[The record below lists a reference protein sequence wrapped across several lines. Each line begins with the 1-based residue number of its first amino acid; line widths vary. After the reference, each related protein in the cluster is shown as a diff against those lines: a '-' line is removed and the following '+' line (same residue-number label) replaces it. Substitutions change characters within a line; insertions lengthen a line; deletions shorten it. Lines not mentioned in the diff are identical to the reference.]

1 MTYVALAIAFLSTV
15 LAAAVRAAGASLVR
29 TPRAEA
35 LHAAAEGN
43 ARAATVA
50 ALLDDRPRLQPAL
63 GMVHSSLLVLAVLFG
78 TWAFSA
84 LYSGWPLLAAYVG
97 LAAFAVFVGDIVPR
111 EAGRRHP
118 ASLAYRFSSLLRAG
132 VTLGDAAADL
142 VQDEDELEGDHD
154 DPDDPDGDHAEEVE
168 LISSVLEFTDTIV
181 REVMVPRPD
190 MITVAGD
197 SDAEQARVVV
207 VEEGRSRIP
216 VTGDGTDDILGILY
230 ARELLEHDTGA
241 ARTCVQLM
249 RPAYFVPETKR
260 VSDLLREM
268 QAHRVHMAIVIDEFG
283 GTAGLVTIE
292 DLIEELVGEI
302 ADEYDVEEPMITPLA
317 DDAYLIDARLAIDD
331 LEDLLGVDLP
341 DAEWDTVGGLVLGLA
356 GRIPSEG
363 ESFEYDG
370 RVFTA
375 ERVQGRRIS
384 RVRVS
389 S

>member
-1 MTYVALAIAFLSTV
+1 M
-15 LAAAVRAAGASLVR
+15 
-29 TPRAEA
+29 
-35 LHAAAEGN
+35 
-43 ARAATVA
+43 
-50 ALLDDRPRLQPAL
+50 QPAL
-63 GMVHSSLLVLAVLFG
+63 GMVHSLLLVLAVLLG

-84 LYSGWPLLAAYVG
+84 IYSGWQLLGACIG
-97 LAAFAVFVGDIVPR
+97 LAAFAVFIGDIVPR
-111 EAGRRHP
+111 EAGRRRP
-118 ASLAYRFSSLLRAG
+118 ATLAYRFSGLLRAG

-142 VQDEDELEGDHD
+142 VQDEDEDEAAIEN
-154 DPDDPDGDHAEEVE
+154 PDDPDGDHAEEVE

-190 MITVAGD
+190 MITVPGD
-197 SDAEQARVVV
+197 ADAEKARTVVV
-207 VEEGRSRIP
+207 DEGRSRIP
-216 VTGDGTDDILGILY
+216 VTGEGTDDILGILY
-230 ARELLEHDTGA
+230 ARELLDHSAGA
-241 ARTCVQLM
+241 SRTCAQLM
-249 RPAYFVPETKR
+249 RQAYFVPETKR

-268 QAHRVHMAIVIDEFG
+268 QANRVHMAIVIDEFG

-356 GRIPSEG
+356 GRIPREG

-370 RVFTA
+370 RMFTA